1 MTNEKKEQVKKH
13 KKSFEYMAGQFKY
26 SAIVWTLG
34 SGAIALS
41 LWAAFFGLRRT
52 VMVREVLVFLAVMV
66 TWRFFRKLKLWI
78 HYKDASVG
86 VALGLDTDKR
96 FLKNI
101 TALDKKIFK
110 LEMKR
115 AWYVNYLSEDAKAE
129 VNKMDHELYKEIQEM
144 KELLY
149 HIGLKTG
156 AIKIK
161 EEEGGVV
168 EEPEPERQNKVKE
181 EKKEKVKEPT
191 FSIED

>member
-1 MTNEKKEQVKKH
+1 
-13 KKSFEYMAGQFKY
+13 MAGQFKY
-26 SAIVWTLG
+26 SAIIWTLG

-41 LWAAFFGLRRT
+41 LWAAFFGLRKT
-52 VMVREVLVFLAVMV
+52 VIVRELLVFLAVMV

-161 EEEGGVV
+161 EEQESESV
-168 EEPEPERQNKVKE
+168 EVEQPKKVKE
-181 EKKEKVKEPT
+181 EKKEKEKVKEPT